1 MTTEK
6 QAVTIETK
14 TAAINDNPFNAAML
28 ADWIQYC
35 DVRPATQVT
44 YDKAVKCFINYV
56 KSNEIAKPERQDVIN
71 FREWLI
77 DEAQGGYKTST
88 ARMYLTV
95 VKKFFGWLSSQGFY
109 RNVADGVKLPK
120 KAEEEHARDPLTL
133 EEAQAAINSFTDT
146 ERNKEMQLRNKAI
159 LSLMIGCGLR
169 SIEVVRLN
177 EGDLEKRR
185 GVWFL
190 NVLGKGKDSKVPV
203 QLTPE
208 LKKILDD
215 YRAVRGAVKKN
226 SAMFISTARSN
237 RGQRLQ
243 TQTISRLAKKTF
255 VKIGVESSRVV
266 CHSCRHTF
274 ITLSLKYGGLDIR
287 TVSRAARHADSK
299 VTELY
304 AHDLDKFNNKT
315 FSTVTKLLFS

>member
-1 MTTEK
+1 MTMAMEIQTINTN
-6 QAVTIETK
+6 AVVTS
-14 TAAINDNPFNAAML
+14 NPFNAATL

-120 KAEEEHARDPLTL
+120 KAEEEHARDALTL
-133 EEAQAAINSFTDT
+133 EEAKTAIAHVD
-146 ERNKEMQLRNKAI
+146 EKANKEMQLRNRAI

-215 YRAVRGAVKKN
+215 YRAVRGAVRKN

-243 TQTISRLAKKTF
+243 TQTISRLTKKTF
-255 VKIGVESSRVV
+255 SKVGIESNRVT

-274 ITLSLKYGGLDIR
+274 ITLGLQSGLSLRDVAK
-287 TVSRAARHADSK
+287 AARHADSK

-304 AHDLDKFNNKT
+304 AHDLDRFNNKT
-315 FSTVTKLLFS
+315 FATVTGLLFN